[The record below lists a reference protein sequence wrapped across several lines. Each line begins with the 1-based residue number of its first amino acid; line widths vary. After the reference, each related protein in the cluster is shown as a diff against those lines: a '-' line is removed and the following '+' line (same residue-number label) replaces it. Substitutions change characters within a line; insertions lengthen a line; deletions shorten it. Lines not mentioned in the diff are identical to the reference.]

1 MVSCG
6 GTPTSHV
13 KQKSASLRMMRAKW
27 EMEGK
32 GKDSGM
38 VKGVARGWK
47 RSPGGKAFASLTAKL
62 HKSRDGLF

>member
-6 GTPTSHV
+6 GTPTSYV
-13 KQKSASLRMMRAKW
+13 KRKSASLRMMRAKW

-32 GKDSGM
+32 GKDLGM

-47 RSPGGKAFASLTAKL
+47 RSLGGKAMSLTAKL
-62 HKSRDGLF
+62 HKSKDGLF